1 MKPLKIRLCLYSS
14 LFILLAI
21 FLAGCETR
29 EVPTDCGIL
38 NCLPIKN
45 SVYLSTFDANG
56 KPAKPKYIEIHNLR
70 SGEKQ
75 INLQD
80 SRDYIGEETFKYKL
94 FSRTRDFSSGGDK
107 INVLVRSETGKEYI
121 LEYLIKGGN
130 CTCDIEKIYGPDKL
144 VMD

>member
-1 MKPLKIRLCLYSS
+1 MKPLKIRLCLYNS
-14 LFILLAI
+14 LFILLVI

-29 EVPTDCGIL
+29 EVPTDCGTL

-56 KPAKPKYIEIHNLR
+56 KPVKPKYIETHNLR
-70 SGEKQ
+70 SGVKQ

-107 INVLVRSETGKEYI
+107 VNVLVRSETGKEYI